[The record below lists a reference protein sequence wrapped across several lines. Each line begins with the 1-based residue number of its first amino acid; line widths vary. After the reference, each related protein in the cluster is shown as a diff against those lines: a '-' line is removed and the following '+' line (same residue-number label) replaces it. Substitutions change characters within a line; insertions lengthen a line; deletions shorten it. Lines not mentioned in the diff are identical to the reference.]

1 MTPTF
6 IAEISVLLVNF
17 VAMKIGGKYIDS
29 GPFVLMF
36 LGALSAFG
44 PFVMDMYI
52 PVLPAMEDWF
62 GCSTSLVQLGLTTGL
77 IGLAAGQLIFG
88 PLSDRYGR
96 RKPLICAMLL
106 FIISTAGCISADVH
120 QFVVMRLFQGLAG
133 SGGVVLSRSI
143 AADKYQGK
151 QLTKM
156 MSMVAAVNGIATVA
170 APIVGGFIALLGGW
184 RAIFWSLIIL
194 AFILLIGA
202 VRMHECLSFK
212 NLSMY
217 RKSSFGAIS
226 EGFMDVL
233 RNRKFLR
240 YVLIYMSSMGV
251 LFTNIASAPFIM
263 QEYYGLTSLHFS
275 IVFGFNAL
283 TFAIASAVIPRFRTR
298 DRAISFGTVGLVV
311 LSVLTMLAF
320 LFKPGFW
327 VYEALIF
334 ILSLMVG
341 MVSTASNVA
350 AMDSGRDN
358 AGVASA
364 LLGAIGNAF
373 GGIIPAIVASGEM
386 LFMTGSMFLLCSL
399 LTAAC
404 VFADFF
410 KKYRR
415 NIKELNN

>member
-106 FIISTAGCISADVH
+106 FIISTAGCIFSADVH
-120 QFVVMRLFQGLAG
+120 QFIVMRLFQGLAG

-194 AFILLIGA
+194 ALILLNGA
-202 VRMHECLSFK
+202 VRMHECLSIK
-212 NLSMY
+212 NISMY
-217 RKSSFGAIS
+217 SK
-226 EGFMDVL
+226 
-233 RNRKFLR
+233 
-240 YVLIYMSSMGV
+240 
-251 LFTNIASAPFIM
+251 
-263 QEYYGLTSLHFS
+263 
-275 IVFGFNAL
+275 
-283 TFAIASAVIPRFRTR
+283 
-298 DRAISFGTVGLVV
+298 
-311 LSVLTMLAF
+311 
-320 LFKPGFW
+320 
-327 VYEALIF
+327 
-334 ILSLMVG
+334 
-341 MVSTASNVA
+341 A
-350 AMDSGRDN
+350 A
-358 AGVASA
+358 
-364 LLGAIGNAF
+364 
-373 GGIIPAIVASGEM
+373 
-386 LFMTGSMFLLCSL
+386 
-399 LTAAC
+399 
-404 VFADFF
+404 
-410 KKYRR
+410 
-415 NIKELNN
+415 

>member
-1 MTPTF
+1 MRVKGKHIDTRPF
-6 IAEISVLLVNF
+6 ILI
-17 VAMKIGGKYIDS
+17 
-29 GPFVLMF
+29 F

-52 PVLPAMEDWF
+52 PVLPSMEEWF
-62 GCSTSLVQLGLTTGL
+62 DCPTSLVQLGLTTGL

-106 FIISTAGCISADVH
+106 FIISTAGCIFSANVH
-120 QFVVMRLFQGLAG
+120 QFIVMRLFQGLSG

-156 MSMVAAVNGIATVA
+156 MSMIAAVNGIATVA
-170 APIVGGFIALLGGW
+170 APIVGGLIALLGGW

-194 AFILLIGA
+194 ATVLLIGA
-202 VRMHECLSFK
+202 IRMHECLSFK
-212 NLSMY
+212 NLSIY
-217 RKSSFGAIS
+217 RKSSFNAVA
-226 EGFMDVL
+226 EGFIDVL
-233 RNRKFLR
+233 RNRRFLR
-240 YVLIYMSSMGV
+240 YVLIYMFSMGV
-251 LFTNIASAPFIM
+251 LFTNIASASFIM
-263 QEYYGLTSLHFS
+263 QDLYGLSSFHFS
-275 IVFGFNAL
+275 VVFGFNAL
-283 TFAIASAVIPRFRTR
+283 TFAIASALIPRFRTN
-298 DRAISFGTVGLVV
+298 DAAISFGTIGLLV
-311 LSVLTMLAF
+311 LSALTMAAF
-320 LFKPGFW
+320 LMKPGFW

-334 ILSLMVG
+334 VLTLMVG
-341 MVSTASNVA
+341 IVTTASNVS

-373 GGIIPAIVASGEM
+373 GGIIPAIVASGDM
-386 LFMTGSMFLLCSL
+386 LIMTGAMFMLCSV

-404 VFADFF
+404 VYAASMLRIFQHRIPKAG
-410 KKYRR
+410 K
-415 NIKELNN
+415 NS

>member
-1 MTPTF
+1 MRVKGKNIDTRPF
-6 IAEISVLLVNF
+6 ILI
-17 VAMKIGGKYIDS
+17 
-29 GPFVLMF
+29 F

-52 PVLPAMEDWF
+52 PVLPSMEEWF
-62 GCSTSLVQLGLTTGL
+62 DCPTSLVQLGLTTGL

-106 FIISTAGCISADVH
+106 FIISTAGCIFSANVH
-120 QFVVMRLFQGLAG
+120 QFIVMRLFQGLSG

-156 MSMVAAVNGIATVA
+156 MSMIAAVNGIATVA
-170 APIVGGFIALLGGW
+170 APIVGGLIALLGGW

-194 AFILLIGA
+194 AAVLLIGA
-202 VRMHECLSFK
+202 IRMHECLSFK
-212 NLSMY
+212 NLSIY
-217 RKSSFGAIS
+217 RKSSFNAVA
-226 EGFMDVL
+226 EGFIDVL
-233 RNRKFLR
+233 RNRRFLR
-240 YVLIYMSSMGV
+240 YVLIYMFSMGV
-251 LFTNIASAPFIM
+251 LFTNIASASFIM
-263 QEYYGLTSLHFS
+263 QDLYGLSSFHFS
-275 IVFGFNAL
+275 VVFGFNAL
-283 TFAIASAVIPRFRTR
+283 TFAIASALIPRFRTN
-298 DRAISFGTVGLVV
+298 DAAISFGTIGLLV
-311 LSVLTMLAF
+311 LSALTMAAF
-320 LFKPGFW
+320 LMKPGFW

-334 ILSLMVG
+334 VLTLMVG
-341 MVSTASNVA
+341 IVTTASNVS

-373 GGIIPAIVASGEM
+373 GGIIPAIVASGDM
-386 LFMTGSMFLLCSL
+386 LVMTGAMFMLCSV

-404 VFADFF
+404 VYAASMLRIFQHRIPKAG
-410 KKYRR
+410 K
-415 NIKELNN
+415 NS